1 MKHKVVYN
9 NCYGGFCLSTKAVD
23 WLEKNASDPILIK
36 YIKIK
41 KNEYNNNNIN
51 ITDEKYKQQSLC
63 YNISEWFF
71 EKRHHSDLVN
81 VVEALGKEASNICS
95 ELSIKEINSRL
106 YYIDVY
112 DGYEDIIIPN
122 SKQWIIIEQS
132 NN

>member
-1 MKHKVVYN
+1 MKHKIVYN
-9 NCYGGFCLSTKAVD
+9 NCYGGFCLSTKAID
-23 WLEKNASDPILIK
+23 WLENNASDPILIN

-41 KNEYNNNNIN
+41 KEEYNNIIDGNF
-51 ITDEKYKQQSLC
+51 KQKSLC

-81 VVEALGKEASNICS
+81 VVEVLGKEASNTCS

-112 DGYEDIIIPN
+112 DGYEDIIIPS
-122 SKQWIIIEQS
+122 SKQWIIIEKG

>member
-1 MKHKVVYN
+1 MKYKVVYN
-9 NCYGGFCLSTKAVD
+9 NCYGGFCLSTKAID
-23 WLEKNASDPILIK
+23 WLEKNASDSILIN

-41 KNEYNNNNIN
+41 KEEYNN
-51 ITDEKYKQQSLC
+51 ITDKKSKQELLC

-81 VVEALGKEASNICS
+81 VVEVLGKEASNICS

-112 DGYEDIIIPN
+112 DGYEDIIIPS
-122 SKQWIIIEQS
+122 SKQWIIID
-132 NN
+132 

>member
-9 NCYGGFCLSTKAVD
+9 NCYGGFCLSTKAID
-23 WLEKNASDPILIK
+23 WLEENATDPVLIN

-41 KNEYNNNNIN
+41 KDEYN
-51 ITDEKYKQQSLC
+51 ITDEKFKQQSLC